1 MQIEN
6 RTPVT
11 AFDQATNPAA
21 ADHSAVVNRG
31 DSQSVFGGGI
41 AAMMMMMAMLQN
53 QSFALFDD
61 INAKTKRSRDSQDMA
76 NNVESTI
83 ASLDPNKPDATGT
96 LSPDVIKYMHDN
108 GIKVDGKTIDEYM
121 AASADKNGGL
131 NKGQLAAVKAAL
143 ESDSGRSSDFVQ
155 QGQLQI
161 QQILQTFNIA
171 TQMAN
176 SLQSMGAEMNKGI
189 ASSIR

>member
-1 MQIEN
+1 
-6 RTPVT
+6 
-11 AFDQATNPAA
+11 
-21 ADHSAVVNRG
+21 
-31 DSQSVFGGGI
+31 
-41 AAMMMMMAMLQN
+41 
-53 QSFALFDD
+53 
-61 INAKTKRSRDSQDMA
+61 
-76 NNVESTI
+76 
-83 ASLDPNKPDATGT
+83 
-96 LSPDVIKYMHDN
+96 
-108 GIKVDGKTIDEYM
+108 
-121 AASADKNGGL
+121 
-131 NKGQLAAVKAAL
+131 VKAAL